1 MKFRERSK
9 SMSTSS
15 SDGDVSVDSDA
26 VSSSTVVRRRGSQS
40 SHTRQHSFPEQRL
53 VNFNSGLRLESRRR
67 RLVEFTIA
75 GEPLVVPENDDSGFQ
90 EDTVDVLT
98 SEGTAD
104 VMSEVAADVTS
115 EVAADV
121 TSEVA
126 ADVTSE
132 VAADVNHMA
141 AEASDVKWSD
151 ENLDEDSSVFLPP
164 GSSDVIPAPAAES
177 EAHPAAHDR
186 RYSETVAGVVLPWL
200 PFQWLREPELFIPE
214 RRGVKRGR
222 SKR

>member
-26 VSSSTVVRRRGSQS
+26 ASSSTVVRRRGSQS

-75 GEPLVVPENDDSGFQ
+75 GEPLVVHENDDSGFQ

-98 SEGTAD
+98 SEG
-104 VMSEVAADVTS
+104 AADVTS

-141 AEASDVKWSD
+141 AEASDVKWED
-151 ENLDEDSSVFLPP
+151 ENLDEDSPVFLPP
-164 GSSDVIPAPAAES
+164 GGSDVIPAPAVES
-177 EAHPAAHDR
+177 DAHPASHDR

>member
-75 GEPLVVPENDDSGFQ
+75 GEPLVVHENDDSGFQ
-90 EDTVDVLT
+90 EDTADVLT
-98 SEGTAD
+98 SEGAAD
-104 VMSEVAADVTS
+104 VMSEVAADV
-115 EVAADV
+115 A
-121 TSEVA
+121 
-126 ADVTSE
+126 SE
-132 VAADVNHMA
+132 VAADVNQMA
-141 AEASDVKWSD
+141 AEASDAKWED
-151 ENLDEDSSVFLPP
+151 ENLDEDSPVFLPP
-164 GSSDVIPAPAAES
+164 GGSDVIPAPAAES
-177 EAHPAAHDR
+177 GAHPAAHDR

>member
-26 VSSSTVVRRRGSQS
+26 ASSSTVVRRRGSQS

-75 GEPLVVPENDDSGFQ
+75 GEPLVVHENDDSGFQ

-98 SEGTAD
+98 SEGAAD

-121 TSEVA
+121 
-126 ADVTSE
+126 
-132 VAADVNHMA
+132 NQMA

-177 EAHPAAHDR
+177 DAHPAAHDR